1 MHSFQAYVE
10 FSEVDHTFQAHSRT
24 QILRR
29 PKSYQV
35 SFLIAMVFNQK
46 LITKQKKKLTDMWGL
61 NNMVLNNQW
70 PKEEIKGYIKIHLET
85 NKNKNI
91 IYQNLQGQ
99 GQDSFTG
106 GLY

>member
-1 MHSFQAYVE
+1 
-10 FSEVDHTFQAHSRT
+10 
-24 QILRR
+24 
-29 PKSYQV
+29 
-35 SFLIAMVFNQK
+35 
-46 LITKQKKKLTDMWGL
+46 MWGL